1 MNRRTR
7 MTIICFAVLF
17 LLGFEAG
24 GFQISLLKIVEAVG
38 LSAGVSGVL
47 VSAQYGAIIIMP
59 LLIGGIADRKGKR
72 KVLAVFSLIFGIGCI
87 AMANV
92 RPFAALLFSAFA
104 IGTGYSVCESMISAL
119 LAELYQEESG
129 KYLNISQCF
138 FSLGAMI
145 SPQLLEF
152 GSEHLGWSYQSLFLI
167 CGAAGLLVGLATI
180 PEARGEVG
188 KTAEAQE
195 NSVKIGKEILLLAA
209 GLFVYSSLEGGV
221 SYYMDGFVSRELMQ
235 PSHAANM
242 LSLFW
247 LFMILGR
254 LVSGM
259 LYRYRRQLLNI
270 CLLGTGLSLGV
281 LILMPSLAMGYLCF
295 SLVGF
300 FLASVWPNLMGLA
313 VESYEGNSAQAAG
326 ILSTGGG
333 MGAVL
338 SPLML
343 GVLMDGAGLR
353 VGFAVLGVLAVLGMC
368 LCMAYYKK
376 RPAK

>member
-1 MNRRTR
+1 MKNKRIQ
-7 MTIICFAVLF
+7 MTAIGFGIVF

-24 GFQISLLKIVEAVG
+24 GFQISLLKIVEMLG
-38 LSAGVSGVL
+38 LPDSASGVL
-47 VSAQYGAIIIMP
+47 VSAQYSAIIIMP

-72 KVLAVFSLIFGIGCI
+72 KVLAVFSLIFGTGCI

-92 RPFAALLFSAFA
+92 KPFVALLFSAFA
-104 IGTGYSVCESMISAL
+104 IGTGYSVCESMVSAL
-119 LAELYQEESG
+119 LAELYQEKSG
-129 KYLNISQCF
+129 KYMNLSQCF
-138 FSLGAMI
+138 FSLGAMV
-145 SPQLLEF
+145 SPQLLDF
-152 GSEHLGWSYQSLFLI
+152 GSTRLGWNYQSLFFI
-167 CGAAGLLVGLATI
+167 CGAAGVLVGVLAI
-180 PEARGEVG
+180 FQARGEVG
-188 KTAEAQE
+188 RTAEEEERSA
-195 NSVKIGKEILLLAA
+195 KIGKEILLLAA
-209 GLFVYSSLEGGV
+209 GLYVYSSLEGGV
-221 SYYMDGFVSRELMQ
+221 SYYMDGFVSRELMK
-235 PSHAANM
+235 PNHAANM

-247 LFMILGR
+247 FFMILGR

-281 LILMPSLAMGYLCF
+281 LVLMPSLLMGYVCF

-333 MGAVL
+333 IGAVL

-343 GVLMDGAGLR
+343 GILMDGAGLR
-353 VGFAVLGVLAVLGMC
+353 IGFAALGVLAVMGMG

-376 RPAK
+376 RYQ

>member
-1 MNRRTR
+1 
-7 MTIICFAVLF
+7 MTAIGFGIVF

-24 GFQISLLKIVEAVG
+24 GFQISLLKIVEMLG
-38 LSAGVSGVL
+38 LPDSASGVL
-47 VSAQYGAIIIMP
+47 VSAQYSAIIIMP

-72 KVLAVFSLIFGIGCI
+72 KVLAVFSLIFGTGCI

-92 RPFAALLFSAFA
+92 KPFVALLFSAFA
-104 IGTGYSVCESMISAL
+104 IGTGYSVCESMVSAL
-119 LAELYQEESG
+119 LAELYQEKSG
-129 KYLNISQCF
+129 KYMNLSQCF
-138 FSLGAMI
+138 FSLGAMV
-145 SPQLLEF
+145 SPQLLDF
-152 GSEHLGWSYQSLFLI
+152 GSTRLGWNYQSLFFI
-167 CGAAGLLVGLATI
+167 CGAAGVLVGVLAI
-180 PEARGEVG
+180 FQARGEVG
-188 KTAEAQE
+188 RTAEEEERSA
-195 NSVKIGKEILLLAA
+195 KIGKEILLLAA
-209 GLFVYSSLEGGV
+209 GLYVYSSLEGGV
-221 SYYMDGFVSRELMQ
+221 SYYMDGFVSRELMK
-235 PSHAANM
+235 PNHAANM

-247 LFMILGR
+247 FFMILGR

-281 LILMPSLAMGYLCF
+281 LVLMPSLLMGYVCF

-333 MGAVL
+333 IGAVL

-343 GVLMDGAGLR
+343 GILMDGAGLR
-353 VGFAVLGVLAVLGMC
+353 IGFAALGVLAVMGMG

-376 RPAK
+376 RYQ